1 MKVMPRDLT
10 KEDTKDLKSKPYSSG
25 FDFDLL
31 VDIGMKSR
39 KLYKEEA
46 KKLMISQSESEE
58 EEDQEEEPSNED
70 HTPIF
75 PSLLDIFKKQNKRSL
90 INNAYG
96 EEGKEKFSI
105 SPRGEEDFCCPTP
118 EAAAKRQRMLMREN
132 RLYIPGSSTSLD
144 ISKAERLM
152 AEKSLKKPAEI
163 GENPTRGF
171 IDKRRW
177 FESSN
182 KGIIIEEEDAFR
194 VMKRTKSTSN
204 NKGIKKWVDDS
215 NLDDYKPDLPEFIM
229 DKIRNGNGSDVKLVI
244 QKKLTPT
251 DLESGQNRISLPFSA
266 LNRRDFLTMKEQ
278 EYLNGRRTDAEGKK
292 SENAE
297 QRRKKKERRP
307 DRNKIKNK
315 NGIHVVFIEPNGD
328 RNLELVFKRWDMPK
342 NGGRNV
348 SSMYLFNG
356 KWKDVYKKHNLDPC
370 MIVQVWSFRYN
381 GGELGFAMV
390 IVGRVVNGNANRNRN
405 RKRNRNNGNGN
416 GHGSSESGN
425 GNGNG
430 SGMGGSLEW

>member
-1 MKVMPRDLT
+1 
-10 KEDTKDLKSKPYSSG
+10 
-25 FDFDLL
+25 
-31 VDIGMKSR
+31 
-39 KLYKEEA
+39 
-46 KKLMISQSESEE
+46 
-58 EEDQEEEPSNED
+58 
-70 HTPIF
+70 
-75 PSLLDIFKKQNKRSL
+75 
-90 INNAYG
+90 
-96 EEGKEKFSI
+96 
-105 SPRGEEDFCCPTP
+105 
-118 EAAAKRQRMLMREN
+118 
-132 RLYIPGSSTSLD
+132 
-144 ISKAERLM
+144 
-152 AEKSLKKPAEI
+152 
-163 GENPTRGF
+163 
-171 IDKRRW
+171 
-177 FESSN
+177 
-182 KGIIIEEEDAFR
+182 
-194 VMKRTKSTSN
+194 
-204 NKGIKKWVDDS
+204 
-215 NLDDYKPDLPEFIM
+215 
-229 DKIRNGNGSDVKLVI
+229 
-244 QKKLTPT
+244 
-251 DLESGQNRISLPFSA
+251 
-266 LNRRDFLTMKEQ
+266 MKEQ

-405 RKRNRNNGNGN
+405 RNRKRNRNNGNGN

>member
-1 MKVMPRDLT
+1 MPRDLT

-46 KKLMISQSESEE
+46 KKLMISQSESESEE
-58 EEDQEEEPSNED
+58 EEDQDEEPSNED

-75 PSLLDIFKKQNKRSL
+75 SSPLDISEKQNKKSL
-90 INNAYG
+90 INNAYV
-96 EEGKEKFSI
+96 EEGREKFPI

-132 RLYIPGSSTSLD
+132 CIYIPGLSTSLD
-144 ISKAERLM
+144 ISKDERLM
-152 AEKSLKKPAEI
+152 TEKSLKKPAEI
-163 GENPTRGF
+163 GDNPTRGF
-171 IDKRRW
+171 VDERKW

-194 VMKRTKSTSN
+194 VMKKTKTSN
-204 NKGIKKWVDDS
+204 NKGFKKWVINGDI
-215 NLDDYKPDLPEFIM
+215 LDDYKPDLPEYIM
-229 DKIRNGNGSDVKLVI
+229 DKIRIENGSDVKLVI
-244 QKKLTPT
+244 QKQLTVT
-251 DLESGQNRISLPFSA
+251 DLESGQNRISLPFNA
-266 LNRRDFLTMKEQ
+266 LNRTDFLTIREQ
-278 EYLNGRRTDAEGKK
+278 EYLMGRRPDAEEKK

-297 QRRKKKERRP
+297 QKRKKKGRRP
-307 DRNKIKNK
+307 DRNKNI

-328 RNLELVFKRWDMPK
+328 RNLDLVFKRWDMPK

-356 KWKDVYKKHNLDPC
+356 KWKDVYKKHDLDPC

-390 IVGRVVNGNANRNRN
+390 IVGRVANGNANRNRN
-405 RKRNRNNGNGN
+405 RNRNNRNGN
-416 GHGSSESGN
+416 GHGSSESGSGS